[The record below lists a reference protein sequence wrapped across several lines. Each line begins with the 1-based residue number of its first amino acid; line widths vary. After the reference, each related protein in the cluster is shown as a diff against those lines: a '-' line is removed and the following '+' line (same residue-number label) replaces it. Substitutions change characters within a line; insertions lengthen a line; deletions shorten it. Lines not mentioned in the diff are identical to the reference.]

1 MVPILRMESWQ
12 GYVNFGRRVCC
23 LGVERGRQYERGGL
37 GTLGRLLLWLNPI
50 GIALPC
56 GFFSYHIYVRAEE
69 QSTVATLPGETIEA
83 QEGVTRRAQE
93 KIPDKI
99 SLQGSAG
106 V

>member
-1 MVPILRMESWQ
+1 MVPAQRLESWE
-12 GYVNFGRRVCC
+12 GCVNFGPRVCC
-23 LGVERGRQYERGGL
+23 LGVEMGRQYETGGL

-83 QEGVTRRAQE
+83 QEGVKRRAQE

-99 SLQGSAG
+99 SLNGSAE